1 MEILKDVVLILHF
14 VGLAAIIG
22 GFLVQTRVADKTIH
36 PAMLHGALT
45 QLVTGLI
52 LVGLNEALDHEV
64 DNAKIGVKL
73 TITLVVTVLAW
84 VNRAKHPVATG
95 VWAAVGGL
103 ALVNVA
109 VAVLW

>member
-22 GFLVQTRVADKTIH
+22 GFLVQTRSTTKIIY

-52 LVGLNEALDHEV
+52 LVGLNQALDDDV
-64 DNAKIGVKL
+64 DNGKIGVKL
-73 TITLVVTVLAW
+73 LIALVVTVLAW
-84 VNRAKHPVATG
+84 VYRKKRPAPTA

-103 ALVNVA
+103 AIVNVA
-109 VAVLW
+109 IAVIW

>member
-22 GFLVQTRVADKTIH
+22 GFLVQTSAADKVIH

-45 QLVTGLI
+45 QLVTGVV
-52 LVGLNEALDHEV
+52 LVGLNEALGDDV
-64 DNAKIGVKL
+64 VYAKIGVKL
-73 TITLVVTVLAW
+73 AIALVVTVLAF
-84 VNRAKHPVATG
+84 VYRTKRPVATG
-95 VWAAVGGL
+95 VWATVGGL
-103 ALVNVA
+103 ALLNVA